1 MTVMEQRGAY
11 RPTPPPAWQPRTDP
25 APLLPDAEPYRV
37 LGTDAAAQA
46 DPELLRRLYAQLVRG
61 RRYNVQATALT
72 KQGRLAVYPSS
83 TGQEA
88 CEVAAALAL
97 QERDWLFP
105 SYRDTLAVVAR
116 GVDPVEALTLL
127 RGDWHTGYDPYEH
140 RVAPLST
147 PLATQLPHAVG
158 LAHAARLKG
167 DDVVALAMVGDGGT
181 SEGDFHEALNFAAV
195 WQAPVVFLV
204 QNNGF
209 AISVPLAKQTA
220 APSLA
225 HKAVGYGMPG
235 RLVDGND
242 AAAVHEVLTDAVRH
256 AREGGGPTLVEAV
269 TYRIEAHTN
278 ADDATRYRGD
288 AEVETWREHDPI
300 QLLERELTTRGLLDE
315 DAKQSARDA
324 AEAMAS
330 DLRARMNQDAVL
342 DPMDL
347 FAHVYA
353 EPTPN
358 CGNSA
363 TCCGRSSRPS
373 TPTRRARTDDHR
385 RPQARH
391 HGAGPHPRAP
401 GRDGRRPDRA
411 RPGRGRGHPRRRLPG
426 HRRPRRGVRR
436 GPLHGH
442 PARRGGHPRHCRR
455 HGDVR
460 TAAGRG
466 DAVRRLRLPGVRA
479 AHQPCRPDAQPHPR
493 PYAPADHRPGAL
505 RRRHRR
511 RRAPQRLLRGV
522 LHGDP
527 GPPCR
532 HARHGRRRLRSAA
545 RRHRLR
551 RPGRRPRTQA
561 SVLVQG
567 LLEPGGTAEC
577 RTDRPRGG
585 AALGPER
592 HADHLRSFGPGL
604 PRSRRSGARRGVGP
618 RGRRPALAGPLRRRD
633 GLRLGAADRPRG
645 RRARVGLLR
654 RPGRRDRGPRLERC
668 FHHLE
673 APVLR
678 VAGFDIPYPPPMLER
693 HHLPG
698 VDRILD
704 AVARLQWEADN

>member
-1 MTVMEQRGAY
+1 MTVMEQRGTY

-88 CEVAAALAL
+88 CEVAAALVL

-140 RVAPLST
+140 HVAPLCT

-158 LAHAARLKG
+158 LAHAARLRG

-242 AAAVHEVLTDAVRH
+242 AVAVHEVLADAVRR

-300 QLLERELTTRGLLDE
+300 RLLERELTARGLLDE
-315 DAKQSARDA
+315 HTQQSTRDA
-324 AEAMAS
+324 AEAMAA
-330 DLRARMNQDAVL
+330 DLRARMNQDPVL

-353 EPTPN
+353 EDTPQL
-358 CGNSA
+358 
-363 TCCGRSSRPS
+363 REQ
-373 TPTRRARTDDHR
+373 RALL
-385 RPQARH
+385 QA
-391 HGAGPHPRAP
+391 
-401 GRDGRRPDRA
+401 
-411 RPGRGRGHPRRRLPG
+411 
-426 HRRPRRGVRR
+426 
-436 GPLHGH
+436 
-442 PARRGGHPRHCRR
+442 
-455 HGDVR
+455 
-460 TAAGRG
+460 
-466 DAVRRLRLPGVRA
+466 
-479 AHQPCRPDAQPHPR
+479 
-493 PYAPADHRPGAL
+493 
-505 RRRHRR
+505 
-511 RRAPQRLLRGV
+511 
-522 LHGDP
+522 
-527 GPPCR
+527 
-532 HARHGRRRLRSAA
+532 
-545 RRHRLR
+545 
-551 RPGRRPRTQA
+551 
-561 SVLVQG
+561 
-567 LLEPGGTAEC
+567 E
-577 RTDRPRGG
+577 
-585 AALGPER
+585 
-592 HADHLRSFGPGL
+592 
-604 PRSRRSGARRGVGP
+604 
-618 RGRRPALAGPLRRRD
+618 
-633 GLRLGAADRPRG
+633 
-645 RRARVGLLR
+645 
-654 RPGRRDRGPRLERC
+654 
-668 FHHLE
+668 LE
-673 APVLR
+673 AEQEGAHR
-678 VAGFDIPYPPPMLER
+678 
-693 HHLPG
+693 
-698 VDRILD
+698 
-704 AVARLQWEADN
+704 